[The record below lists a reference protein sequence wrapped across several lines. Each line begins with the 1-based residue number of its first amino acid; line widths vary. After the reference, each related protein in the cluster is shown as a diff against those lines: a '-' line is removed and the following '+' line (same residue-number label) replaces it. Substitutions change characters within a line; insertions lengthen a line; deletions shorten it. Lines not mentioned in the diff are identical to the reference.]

1 MPPAAPLPADYC
13 RTAYEV
19 KTKVRS
25 RRTVKSKTMT
35 EMIDEGYSNVAR
47 SGRFSGWLSAVLM
60 VAGILSLPIYTVIAD
75 ALAPRH
81 IFPLPAGGWPLPGI
95 RWFVAAVSLIEILAL
110 AAGIYSRGTRSGRV
124 GLYGAASALLFGALW
139 VLAATLSVPS

>member
-13 RTAYEV
+13 QTAYEV

-95 RWFVAAVSLIEILAL
+95 RWFVAAASLIEILAL
-110 AAGIYSRGTRSGRV
+110 ATGIYSRGTRSGRV